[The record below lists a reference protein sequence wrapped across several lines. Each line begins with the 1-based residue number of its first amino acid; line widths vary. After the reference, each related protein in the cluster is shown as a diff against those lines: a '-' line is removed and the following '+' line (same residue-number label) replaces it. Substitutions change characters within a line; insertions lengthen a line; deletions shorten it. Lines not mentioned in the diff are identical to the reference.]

1 MEPTDL
7 SRRTFVRGAL
17 AVSALTLLG
26 PARAW
31 AAAAAAAAAK
41 WILIGSRT
49 VNFAADR
56 NTLPVTWLAG
66 EFTHLQLR
74 VHGNAVTMKELKV
87 RFSNG
92 EWVTLPVRARIRDGG
107 QTRAIPLPGGS
118 RYISLIQLYHRP
130 TTNGR
135 GRATVDFLGQR

>member
-1 MEPTDL
+1 MEPTYL

-17 AVSALTLLG
+17 AASALSLLS
-26 PARAW
+26 PATAW
-31 AAAAAAAAAK
+31 AATAAGG

-49 VNFAADR
+49 VNFAADH

-74 VHGNAVTMKELKV
+74 VHGNAVTMNELKV

-107 QTRAIPLPGGS
+107 QTRAIALPGGR
-118 RYISLIQLYHRP
+118 RYISLIQFYHRS

-135 GRATVDFLGQR
+135 GRATVDVLGQR